1 MCFSVEVNLKTP
13 SSLSDA
19 VINTHT
25 AVLLLSDD
33 VILSA
38 AVLLLLERGGKLG
51 LGADVVI
58 YIFSYHYMRVF

>member
-25 AVLLLSDD
+25 AVLRLGDD

-38 AVLLLLERGGKLG
+38 AVLLLFERGGKQR
-51 LGADVVI
+51 LGADMFYLSFFHNI
-58 YIFSYHYMRVF
+58 I